1 MRSGAR
7 CRASLPGQEAPA
19 EHGAVTAIGT
29 DRLIASVEVETDRA
43 AAEEETPTEVP
54 PQRERAVR
62 PSLMRGIARN
72 WWTFLVRGLLAVA
85 FGLAAL
91 VWPDIT
97 LLVLVALFGA
107 YVVLD
112 GIISVV
118 FGMTGRESV
127 RWWMVLWGLVG
138 VAIGIAVFLAPA
150 VGALALVYVIAA
162 WAILTGAMEVAA
174 AITWRREIRNE
185 WVLIVAGILSV
196 VIGGA
201 IALFPG
207 PGAVALV
214 WLIGAYAVVFG
225 VLLVIVA
232 FRLRD
237 LRERPAERH
246 GVL

>member
-1 MRSGAR
+1 M
-7 CRASLPGQEAPA
+7 
-19 EHGAVTAIGT
+19 
-29 DRLIASVEVETDRA
+29 
-43 AAEEETPTEVP
+43 
-54 PQRERAVR
+54 
-62 PSLMRGIARN
+62 
-72 WWTFLVRGLLAVA
+72 VRGLLAVG
-85 FGLAAL
+85 FGLVAL

-107 YVVLD
+107 YVLVD
-112 GIISVV
+112 GTISVV
-118 FGMTGRESV
+118 FGLTGRESV

-138 VAIGIAVFLAPA
+138 VAVGLGVFLWPVIGA
-150 VGALALVYVIAA
+150 VALVYVIAA

-201 IALFPG
+201 IAIFPG
-207 PGAVALV
+207 AGAVALI
-214 WLIGAYAVVFG
+214 WLIGAYAVVLG

-237 LRERPAERH
+237 LRGYPAERH
-246 GVL
+246 APV